1 VIVTTAPVVIPAPPG
16 VRVKVPQMPFPEM
29 PVTAAVLPAAASA
42 VTVGAVPLVSICLLK
57 VGKSAGTS
65 SMNSLVPADFPTL
78 NKQLRT
84 SGTAPTLSVQ
94 AAAGA
99 TAAISN
105 QAGNGIAGFFRLTPN
120 GAGIAAGT
128 VLRFTFATARP
139 DTNFTLILTPH
150 SNAARTLGG
159 VIGPTNR
166 TTTTIDI
173 DTRTALT
180 AGSAYDFGY
189 VIVGF

>member
-1 VIVTTAPVVIPAPPG
+1 MRYDYIHLKRKPAQSALPTIQEANRGDLRVLTGDGSTTTDG
-16 VRVKVPQMPFPEM
+16 LYFGRNR
-29 PVTAAVLPAAASA
+29 
-42 VTVGAVPLVSICLLK
+42 
-57 VGKSAGTS
+57 AGT
-65 SMNSLVPADFPTL
+65 NEFTQLVPADFPTI
-78 NKQLRT
+78 NTQLRT
-84 SGTAPTLSVQ
+84 SGTAPTLAVQ
-94 AAAGA
+94 TAAGA

-105 QAGNGIAGFFRLTPN
+105 QAGNGISGFFRLTPN

-128 VLRFTFATARP
+128 VLRFTFANARP
-139 DTNFTLILTPH
+139 DTNYTLILTPH

-166 TTTTIDI
+166 TTTTVDI

-189 VIVGF
+189 LIVGF